1 MSKIKEKVCS
11 FEELYKAMN
20 LCKKDVMW
28 KTSVAGWVKNGL
40 VNCHKLNKQ
49 LLDGSYKI
57 DKYSKFV
64 ITEPKRRDIVSTRM
78 KDRVFQRSLCDNY
91 LYHQLT
97 KGLIYDNP
105 ACQIDKGTDFTRRRL
120 STHLQKYYRKHGKNG
135 YVLQCDISGF
145 FGNTRHS
152 VAKSVVNERVDDAWV
167 RSHVFKIIDSYG
179 TKENPDMGMGLGSQV
194 TQLVQLAVLDDLDH
208 YIKEVLEIKHY
219 VRYMDDFILIHHDK
233 EHLNY
238 SKKQIEKELLKIHL
252 SLNQKKSQ
260 LFPIKNGIPFL
271 GFTFYL
277 TASGKIIKKILNSN
291 VNNERRKL
299 RKLKLLVDEGILSKE
314 DVNKCYAAW
323 KAHAKSGNTYTLIRN
338 MDKFYKS
345 LWEGDKNG

>member
-1 MSKIKEKVCS
+1 MAVVKSKRGESELNVVTNSRKLAVYTIKICTNEKNFPKRYRWCVTN
-11 FEELYKAMN
+11 EI
-20 LCKKDVMW
+20 
-28 KTSVAGWVKNGL
+28 VKNTNIIHSNIL
-40 VNCHKLNKQ
+40 KANSIYVKDESDYKLRKRHQNIALAEIGS
-49 LLDGSYKI
+49 LL
-57 DKYSKFV
+57 
-64 ITEPKRRDIVSTRM
+64 
-78 KDRVFQRSLCDNY
+78 
-91 LYHQLT
+91 
-97 KGLIYDNP
+97 
-105 ACQIDKGTDFTRRRL
+105 
-120 STHLQKYYRKHGKNG
+120 
-135 YVLQCDISGF
+135 
-145 FGNTRHS
+145 GN
-152 VAKSVVNERVDDAWV
+152 
-167 RSHVFKIIDSYG
+167 
-179 TKENPDMGMGLGSQV
+179 
-194 TQLVQLAVLDDLDH
+194 
-208 YIKEVLEIKHY
+208 
-219 VRYMDDFILIHHDK
+219 MDDFILIHHDK

-299 RKLKLLVDEGILSKE
+299 RKLKLLVEEGILSKE